1 MVNKSNSVLVIGFNT
16 RPLAY
21 SLNKAGYD
29 VYAVDFFGDLDL
41 FPFVKDNIIVI
52 KELNK
57 NYNSLKDIYSKHLV
71 QFGIKLYRKLQ
82 DINFLLIGSGLD
94 DAYEGR
100 TLLLDEIKN
109 SNTISINNAVDI
121 ITKSRDIELIY
132 ELLKSHGYNIPMYY
146 SFEKL
151 KSKETEIKYPFILK
165 KKRSAGGMNVFRID
179 NETNIESQVQI
190 LKKKQFNPSEWI
202 IQEYIKGTP
211 ISCTVISNGNECEVI
226 SINQQL
232 IGEKFLNSPRE
243 FTYCGNIVPARLLK
257 EERNII
263 TEISMF
269 LTKNLGLKG
278 INGFDFVL
286 QDHFPYFM
294 ECNPRI
300 PGSIRASESV
310 LNVNL
315 LDLHI
320 KSFIPHEWNNIR
332 KTIRTAL
339 PKTSAIKFIFFA
351 PKDIEKNLL
360 LKISNLEFIHD
371 KSEPKRNI
379 LTGEPLCTILY
390 KAKTFSKAYNG
401 AIEIVNKINRIID

>member
-41 FPFVKDNIIVI
+41 FPFVKDHIIVS

-57 NYNSLKDIYSKHLV
+57 NYHSLKEIYSKHLV
-71 QFGIKLYRKLQ
+71 QFGIKLYQNHQ
-82 DINFLLIGSGLD
+82 DVNFLLIGSGLD

-100 TLLLDEIKN
+100 KLIRNEIITFD
-109 SNTISINNAVDI
+109 TISVNNDLEVI
-121 ITKSRDIELIY
+121 KKSRDIEFIY
-132 ELLKSHGYNIPMYY
+132 ELLKLHGYNIPSYY
-146 SFEKL
+146 SFENY
-151 KSKETEIKYPFILK
+151 KSKEFGIKYPFILK
-165 KKRSAGGMNVFRID
+165 KKRSAGGMNVFK
-179 NETNIESQVQI
+179 IEDEMKLNHQTQK
-190 LKKKQFNPSEWI
+190 LKHFIPSEWI
-202 IQEYIKGTP
+202 IQEYIKGRP
-211 ISCTVISNGNECEVI
+211 VSCTVISNGKNCEVI

-243 FTYCGNIVPARLLK
+243 FAYCGNIVPARLLK
-257 EERNII
+257 EEMNII
-263 TEISMF
+263 IEISLF
-269 LTKNLGLKG
+269 LTKNLRLKG

-286 QDHFPYFM
+286 KGHFPYFM

-310 LNVNL
+310 LNLNL

-320 KSFIPHEWNNIR
+320 SSFIPHKWKSIR
-332 KTIRTAL
+332 KTIRTTQ
-339 PKTSAIKFIFFA
+339 PKTIAIKFIFFA

-360 LKISNLEFIHD
+360 IKINNQEFIHD

-379 LTGEPLCTILY
+379 VKGEPLCTILY
-390 KAKTFSKAYNG
+390 NAKTFSEAYNG